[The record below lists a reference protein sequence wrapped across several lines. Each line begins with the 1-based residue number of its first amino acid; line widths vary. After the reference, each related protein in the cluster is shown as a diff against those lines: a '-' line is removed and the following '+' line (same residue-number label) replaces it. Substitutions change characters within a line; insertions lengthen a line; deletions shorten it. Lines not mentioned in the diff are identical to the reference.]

1 MVELKPMDLGE
12 ILDGAMTL
20 YRRHFGLLL
29 RVGVIA
35 LWLPC
40 CLTIFVQM
48 TGGPQQ
54 HFALYF
60 VTAVL
65 QYFAGLFLTAGAIRI
80 ISDSYLGQPTTVAQ
94 AISLGVNKMMPLFGV
109 GIGKGLLLGLIAG
122 GAGVVAAVTIP
133 ALGSS
138 GAGGLGVAIVLIGG
152 AVWGTIFVACGYAVT
167 TQVVVLEPL
176 DGAFDSFGRSWELT
190 RARRFKVFLV
200 ALVAF
205 IIFYVPIIG
214 LGATVGALSLTDPS
228 QSKVLAVILALLP
241 IVLTPLLSC
250 VFTLLYYDLRIRR
263 EGFDLQV
270 LSQHLVSS

>member
-54 HFALYF
+54 HLGLYF
-60 VTAVL
+60 VTAVI

-80 ISDSYLGQPTTVAQ
+80 ISDSYLGQPTTVGQ
-94 AISLGVNKMMPLFGV
+94 AIGLGVNKMMPLFGV
-109 GIGKGLLLGLIAG
+109 GIGKGLLLGLIG
-122 GAGVVAAVTIP
+122 GVGAMLATLALPALVGGGVGGVAATV
-133 ALGSS
+133 
-138 GAGGLGVAIVLIGG
+138 VLIG
-152 AVWGTIFVACGYAVT
+152 AAAWGTIFVACGYAVT

-190 RARRFKVFLV
+190 RARRLKVFLV

-205 IIFYVPIIG
+205 IIFYVPIVG
-214 LGATVGALSLTDPS
+214 LGATVGALSITDPS

-270 LSQHLVSS
+270 LSQQLVSS